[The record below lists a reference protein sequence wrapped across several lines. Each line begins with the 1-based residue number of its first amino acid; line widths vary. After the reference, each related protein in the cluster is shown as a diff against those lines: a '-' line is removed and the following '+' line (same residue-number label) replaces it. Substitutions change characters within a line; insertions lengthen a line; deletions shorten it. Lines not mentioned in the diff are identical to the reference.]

1 MPRLRVIAGPSLD
14 DMQPMS
20 VNTGEPFPISSP
32 YFEGKLLAYIK
43 GFPDEEGELLEHEY
57 FERED
62 RAGITWSIQFQ
73 GRFLQEICADDILF
87 GNTFD
92 RPLQLPW
99 GSGAA
104 LRFMKYRDPT
114 MDHDLSSQ
122 TKPWALSPLISSMPH
137 FHHTRGTPPPFPATD
152 QNSLSDD
159 VTQLHLARHSRG
171 PSRVPSNTSIA
182 SLAAVKAEDHDA
194 NGTSNGKSSRENV
207 AEVKARFKNGASKLK
222 DKMNGD
228 ATSKEEDGAGDAE
241 TEVVANVEE
250 IPKQDAGSRRA
261 YFAEAGRRKE
271 IVFGPEDII
280 TGDFCHGYLSFTP
293 SVTLNLPGG
302 ISFDLLRFWDGQ
314 PVRFTC
320 CERKRPD
327 DEGDE
332 PWGRVFFS
340 VAIEQVPEP
349 PATES

>member
-20 VNTGEPFPISSP
+20 ANNDEPFTISTP
-32 YFEGKLLAYIK
+32 YFEGKILAYIK
-43 GFPDEEGELLEHEY
+43 GFPNEDGELTEHEY

-62 RAGITWSIQFQ
+62 RAGVTWSIQFQ

-99 GSGAA
+99 GSSAA
-104 LRFMKYRDPT
+104 LKFMKYRDPT

-137 FHHTRGTPPPFPATD
+137 LHHTRGTPPPFPATD
-152 QNSLSDD
+152 QKSLSDD
-159 VTQLHLARHSRG
+159 VTQLHLARRSRA
-171 PSRVPSNTSIA
+171 PSRASSSASIA
-182 SLAAVKAEDHDA
+182 SLTGVKATDKPDEL
-194 NGTSNGKSSRENV
+194 GKR
-207 AEVKARFKNGASKLK
+207 ARLRNGASRFK
-222 DKMNGD
+222 DKMNGEVTAKD
-228 ATSKEEDGAGDAE
+228 DSEAEGTDTEVVEDVKGIPAGDA
-241 TEVVANVEE
+241 A
-250 IPKQDAGSRRA
+250 ARRA
-261 YFAEAGRRKE
+261 YFADAARRKE
-271 IVFGPEDII
+271 IFFGPEDII
-280 TGDFCHGYLSFTP
+280 TSDFCHGYLSFTP

-320 CERKRPD
+320 CERKRAGAED
-327 DEGDE
+327 GDA

-340 VAIEQVPEP
+340 VAIESVAEL
-349 PATES
+349 PAAT